1 MATYDQINTIETEF
15 CRYRKGS
22 LAVSIDMERGLISW
36 KDSNH
41 WVNDFTRS
49 LSPSAIQTMR
59 EGLTKA
65 GILKWRTKYEPLQS
79 DGPAYGRCSWSL
91 VIKTPDRNLTRRGTD
106 RFPPQW
112 NFFRD
117 LIEDISRTSFDL

>member
-1 MATYDQINTIETEF
+1 MATYDQIHGIETEL

-22 LAVSIDMERGLISW
+22 LAVCIDMDRGLIVW

-49 LSPSAIQTMR
+49 LDLDTVQTIR
-59 EGLTKA
+59 EKLAET
-65 GILKWRTKYEPLQS
+65 GILKWRTSYESEEAAAPS
-79 DGPAYGRCSWSL
+79 RKCTWSL
-91 VIKTPDRNLTRRGTD
+91 VIKTPERNLKRHGVD

-112 NFFRD
+112 DSFRA